1 VGIFMGITVAQAL
14 ELEAL
19 EQITIRAGHTGLERP
34 IEQVLFLDE
43 LSNGHKHVLYL
54 SHSNNQFARLPYDS
68 QTQCEQIQE
77 LVRQHSSGLIVH
89 NQQNI
94 DLTSETI
101 ALANKLEFPLMELRS
116 PQSEGEI
123 AAAVAASLMHEQN
136 ALLERQ
142 RLFQQQLVDL
152 MLRGFGLEH
161 LVRATAHRLR
171 RPVFVVGAQNLSQ
184 AFYDLDEVQAYEWYQ
199 VIVQNRPARARS
211 FELPI
216 NGLQTMRIFIAPLPG
231 IQRPGWIATT
241 GDEALSREQQTTLDQ
256 AASIIALELMQHSMF
271 AASQHERQQELIEA
285 LLAHR
290 FDDENKLLRD
300 AEQIG
305 LDLNHCRAV
314 IQVYQEEIAANSNRI
329 NTNTPFVTIQT
340 LRQISPSTLISQH
353 NDDLLLF
360 IKLSGTISYM
370 RQELQRISQE
380 LQQDLYHQGYR
391 HAFVAVGKVVD
402 SPIELGTSYRT
413 AQGALRLRR
422 VIGNNGIVVYDDAQH
437 LVMLSEFATRTD
449 VQEWLRDLLGNL
461 IDYDQRNKTNLVY
474 TLEVALDQG
483 GALNVTA
490 DLLTIH
496 PNTLKYR
503 LQRVEE
509 ILELNPFASP
519 HRLAYHIAT
528 KLARLQS

>member
-1 VGIFMGITVAQAL
+1 MGITVAQAL
-14 ELEAL
+14 EIEAL
-19 EQITIRAGHTGLERP
+19 RQTTIHAGHAGLERP
-34 IEQVLFLDE
+34 IEQVLLLDE
-43 LSNGHKHVLYL
+43 SLNGDRHVLYITHNCTPF
-54 SHSNNQFARLPYDS
+54 SCVSYNGQA
-68 QTQCEQIQE
+68 QCDQINE
-77 LVRQHSSGLIVH
+77 LVRQQSSGLIVH
-89 NQQNI
+89 SQQQINFA
-94 DLTSETI
+94 DETI
-101 ALANKLEFPLMELRS
+101 ALADKLGFPLIELTS
-116 PQSEGEI
+116 TLSEGEI
-123 AAAVAASLMHEQN
+123 VGALMSALMHEQN

-161 LVRATAHRLR
+161 LVRATSHRLR

-184 AFYDLDEVQAYEWYQ
+184 ASYGLDETQAYEWYQ
-199 VIVQNRPARARS
+199 VIVHNRPVRTRS
-211 FELPI
+211 FELPF
-216 NGLQTMRIFIAPLPG
+216 NGIQIQRIAITPLPG
-231 IQRPGWIATT
+231 VQRPGWIATSA
-241 GDEALSREQQTTLDQ
+241 DEALTREEQTTLDQ
-256 AASIIALELMQHSMF
+256 ASSIIALELMQHSMF

-285 LLAHR
+285 LLNNR

-314 IQVYQEEIAANSNRI
+314 IQVYQDEIPTNSNR
-329 NTNTPFVTIQT
+329 NSTNTPHVTIQV
-340 LRQISPSTLISQH
+340 LRQISPSTLISQY

-360 IKLSGTISYM
+360 IKLSGTPQHM
-370 RQELQRISQE
+370 QRELQRISHE
-380 LQQDLYHQGYR
+380 LHEDLYNEGYR
-391 HAFVAVGKVVD
+391 FAFVAVGKIVD
-402 SPIELGTSYRT
+402 SPLELGTSYRT

-422 VIGNNGIVVYDDAQH
+422 ILSNNGVIIYDDAQ
-437 LVMLSEFATRTD
+437 LLIMLSDFATRRD
-449 VQEWLRDLLGNL
+449 VQEWLHNLLGNL
-461 IDYDQRNKTNLVY
+461 IEYDQRNKTNLVY

-490 DLLTIH
+490 DLLSIH

-509 ILELNPFASP
+509 ILELNPFSSP